1 MTSSPGAPH
10 GAGVATGPLSRS
22 ALFLPAFGSLGVVF
36 GDIGTSPLYA
46 FKYSL
51 SHVDKVADFRT
62 EVIGLLSLLL
72 WALVLMV
79 TVKYVL
85 FVMRMDNKGEGGTL
99 SLMALA
105 QNAIGRRTLPVF
117 LLGIIGASLF
127 YGDAILTP
135 AVSVLS
141 AVEGVEVA
149 LPAFKQLVVPATVLI
164 VIVLFGAQF
173 RGTQSVANL
182 FAPIMLLWFVCL
194 FLLGVMNIAQYP
206 GVFLAVNPFY
216 AIAFLFNHGFIG
228 LAILGSVVLAVTG
241 GEALYAD
248 MGHFGRQAIAMAWM
262 MVVFPALA
270 VNYLGQGALILA
282 HPEAAVDPFY
292 LMAPRWALVP
302 LIVLA
307 TAATVIASQAVISG
321 TFSLTQQA
329 IQLGLLPRLQI
340 SHTSETQAGQ
350 IYVPRVNMLLF
361 LGVAALVLTFRSSDA
376 LLSAYGIAVSAAMMI
391 DTLLAYVVVSRLWK
405 WPPKWALAIC
415 GPLLLADIAFVG
427 ANSLKFFDGGY
438 LPITFGLVLMA
449 IMWTWARGVRMVNDR
464 QRRESVP
471 LEGLMKS
478 LARSKPTTVPGT
490 AVYLTTTPDSAPSAL
505 LHNLKH
511 YRVLHEQNVV
521 LHIKA
526 AGVPRVPVD
535 EQLTIER
542 IEDNMVR
549 IVARIGFMQTPDV
562 PRVLLATRKHGYQF
576 DIMQTSFFLSRFN
589 LKSGSTNPLINAQ
602 NQLFIML
609 TRMANDAT
617 DFLKIPPGRVVW
629 LGGQL
634 TI

>member
-1 MTSSPGAPH
+1 M
-10 GAGVATGPLSRS
+10 
-22 ALFLPAFGSLGVVF
+22 
-36 GDIGTSPLYA
+36 
-46 FKYSL
+46 
-51 SHVDKVADFRT
+51 
-62 EVIGLLSLLL
+62 
-72 WALVLMV
+72 LVW
-79 TVKYVL
+79 
-85 FVMRMDNKGEGGTL
+85 F
-99 SLMALA
+99 
-105 QNAIGRRTLPVF
+105 
-117 LLGIIGASLF
+117 ASLF
-127 YGDAILTP
+127 LMG
-135 AVSVLS
+135 
-141 AVEGVEVA
+141 
-149 LPAFKQLVVPATVLI
+149 
-164 VIVLFGAQF
+164 
-173 RGTQSVANL
+173 
-182 FAPIMLLWFVCL
+182 
-194 FLLGVMNIAQYP
+194 LGNIAQEP
-206 GVFLAVNPFY
+206 SILQAVNPFY
-216 AIAFLFNHGFIG
+216 ALKFLVNHGIIG

-248 MGHFGRQAIAMAWM
+248 MGHFGREPIVMAWM
-262 MVVFPALA
+262 AVVLPALA
-270 VNYLGQGALILA
+270 VNYLGQGALVLA
-282 HPEAAVDPFY
+282 HPETIGDPFY
-292 LMAPRWALVP
+292 LMAPHWALVP

-307 TAATVIASQAVISG
+307 TAATIIASQAVISG

-340 SHTSETQAGQ
+340 LHTSETQAGQ
-350 IYVPRVNMLLF
+350 IYVPRVNMLL
-361 LGVAALVLTFRSSDA
+361 LVGVAALVLMFRTSDA
-376 LLSAYGIAVSAAMMI
+376 LASAYGIAVSGAMMI
-391 DTLLAYVVVSRLWK
+391 DTLLAYIVVSRLWL
-405 WPPKWALAIC
+405 WPRRWAIAIC
-415 GPLLLADIAFVG
+415 APLLLIDITFVG

-438 LPITFGLVLMA
+438 LPITFGLILMA
-449 IMWTWARGVRMVNDR
+449 VMWTWARGVRLVNDR

-478 LARSKPTTVPGT
+478 LSRSKPTMVPGT

-526 AGVPRVPVD
+526 AGVPRVPID

-542 IEDNMVR
+542 IDDHMVR
-549 IVARIGFMQTPDV
+549 IVAKIGFMQTPDV
-562 PRVLLATRKHGYQF
+562 PRVLLAARKHGYQF

-589 LKSGSTNPLINAQ
+589 LKSGSSNPFYDVQ